1 MHLFMLVAMILAVIV
16 GAVRR
21 ERGWGKSSGEVI
33 NVLATMTVIAT
44 WPEKKQT
51 KGMISVVVAKG

>member
-1 MHLFMLVAMILAVIV
+1 MILAVIV